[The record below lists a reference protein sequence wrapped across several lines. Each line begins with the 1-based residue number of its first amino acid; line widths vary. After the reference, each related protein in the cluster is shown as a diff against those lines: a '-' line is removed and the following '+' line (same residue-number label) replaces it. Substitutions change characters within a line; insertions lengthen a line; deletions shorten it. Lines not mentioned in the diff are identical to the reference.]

1 MGRGRSPPQ
10 SRSRSPSQDSNDDEL
25 LSLKHEEGEEEKDFL
40 SMSLSALVLF
50 IKCVLFSIIVT
61 VSILSFTNFDEVSH
75 ILKEILSSRPQ
86 EVVQGNVPGNTPI
99 HNNDNNNA
107 EIYIITIPPQCLQSG
122 HQNRDDCKNLLS
134 EEMKEAYHKDGVIAI
149 RGLLSPQEIESL
161 DQSSLKILGIDTSKS
176 SKGFNTEEGP
186 IKVSAASSVSGKQF
200 YSTRHHAIFESEM
213 EGFSSVALKSLLP
226 QVAAELMGMNE
237 SQLQSKSQTM
247 QENNKERESVR
258 LLRDVFMAKDQDPYI
273 CGWHV
278 DDTGFW
284 PTPFDAEGVNAWI
297 AIDSIPISTGG
308 GFALSVGSH
317 TADWRWKAYE
327 LTGSTYTLP
336 EHGYVDAKDMF
347 NRRGVGTCNIKNADP
362 DINRKMEDT
371 KRVYDVQRGDVILH
385 TRWLF
390 HRTVPMDRTRAKE
403 LDKNRVKVLY
413 RRYSVRYSPG
423 SATLTEGY
431 GTELSTL
438 YNSSFGGK
446 TLDLVNAVDGPW
458 YPKCWPDVDASEIES
473 MDSIKEKMI
482 FAEEMK
488 KKRMKEMRPYLKEIG
503 LQQRKNVLDRAKNQ
517 NGGPPKRQRGGG
529 TTKITELKNKGEL

>member
-1 MGRGRSPPQ
+1 MGRGRSPPR

-25 LSLKHEEGEEEKDFL
+25 SLEQHEEEKDFL
-40 SMSLSALVLF
+40 SISSLVIF

-61 VSILSFTNFDEVSH
+61 VSILSFTNFAEVSH
-75 ILKEILSSRPQ
+75 ILKEILSASGPQ
-86 EVVQGNVPGNTPI
+86 VVRGNVPGNTPI
-99 HNNDNNNA
+99 HNNDHA
-107 EIYIITIPPQCLQSG
+107 EIYIISIPPQCHQSG
-122 HQNRDDCKNLLS
+122 HQSRDECKNILS
-134 EEMKEAYHKDGVIAI
+134 AEMKEAYHKDGVIAI

-161 DQSSLKILGIDTSKS
+161 HQSSLKLLGIDTSTS
-176 SKGFNTEEGP
+176 QGFNTEEGP
-186 IKVSAASSVSGKQF
+186 ITVSRASSSGKQF
-200 YSTRHHAIFESEM
+200 FSTRHHAIFESEM
-213 EGFSSVALKSLLP
+213 EGFNSVALKSLLP

-237 SQLQSKSQTM
+237 SQSQSQSQS
-247 QENNKERESVR
+247 QENNKEKESVR
-258 LLRDVFMAKDQDPYI
+258 LVRDVFMAKDQDPYI

-297 AIDSIPISTGG
+297 AIDSIPIATGG

-336 EHGYVDAKDMF
+336 EHGYVDAEDMF
-347 NRRGVGTCNIKNADP
+347 NKRGVGTCNIKNADP
-362 DINRKMEDT
+362 DINRKMEDA

-390 HRTVPMDRTRAKE
+390 HRTVPIDRKRAKE
-403 LDKNRVKVLY
+403 LDKKREKVLY

-438 YNSSFGGK
+438 YNSSLGGK
-446 TLDLVNAVDGPW
+446 TLDSVNAVDGPW

-473 MDSIKEKMI
+473 MDSIKEKMV

-488 KKRMKEMRPYLKEIG
+488 KKRMKEMRPFLQEIG
-503 LQQRKNVLDRAKNQ
+503 RLERKKVLDVARNQ
-517 NGGPPKRQRGGG
+517 NGGPPRRERGGG
-529 TTKITELKNKGEL
+529 TSKIMELKNKGEL